1 MTPCASQA
9 ATHGAQRIPAL
20 PLDYLS
26 RSPSTA
32 TVSPCDQIRMT
43 LPFWS
48 SFYFNGKR
56 RLVTPMLRII
66 QRYGEPKMK

>member
-43 LPFWS
+43 LPSGPLFTLMER
-48 SFYFNGKR
+48 GD
-56 RLVTPMLRII
+56 
-66 QRYGEPKMK
+66 